1 MENAKYFKMCVK
13 SELTKV
19 QISGIQISDIKCS
32 TDFRH
37 TYTVST
43 YLKTG
48 LVQFL
53 DTLNKFAFQMP
64 GFRTCIW
71 KPDLNWANGLV
82 FRHFCPSLQEN
93 VHKLDSQASE
103 QVQFSNT
110 HCKQLKLDDSLP
122 LFVALVDPASCLRGL
137 EPKCQSWPGKK
148 LD

>member
-32 TDFRH
+32 MYRFQ
-37 TYTVST
+37 TYIYSE

-64 GFRTCIW
+64 GFRTC
-71 KPDLNWANGLV
+71 V
-82 FRHFCPSLQEN
+82 
-93 VHKLDSQASE
+93 
-103 QVQFSNT
+103 
-110 HCKQLKLDDSLP
+110 
-122 LFVALVDPASCLRGL
+122 
-137 EPKCQSWPGKK
+137 
-148 LD
+148 